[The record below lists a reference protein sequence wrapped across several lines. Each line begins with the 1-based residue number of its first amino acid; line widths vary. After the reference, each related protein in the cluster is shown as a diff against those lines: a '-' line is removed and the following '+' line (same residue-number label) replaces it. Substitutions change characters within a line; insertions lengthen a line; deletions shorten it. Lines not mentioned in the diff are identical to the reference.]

1 MIWSCPYVIDVGSED
16 DRGGQIV
23 AQAMVFIVSCGQG
36 KGTQTHVQN
45 QQAQSGA

>member
-16 DRGGQIV
+16 DQGDQIM
-23 AQAMVFIVSCGQG
+23 AHSMVFKSCGQG

-45 QQAQSGA
+45 QQAQSGV